1 MHIQVIIIILLQ
13 CLQLIKMR
21 EKNLK
26 RRKDLGSHVLNK
38 KHVVGIG
45 TVCKLIINV
54 LHLDS

>member
-1 MHIQVIIIILLQ
+1 
-13 CLQLIKMR
+13 MR